1 MKIVGFGDFLIHL
14 SPEGNERFFQAN
26 SFKVSYTGAEANV
39 CAALGYWGADVGFVT
54 RVPDHALANRGISN
68 LRALGVDTSGC
79 AIGKERLGVFY
90 LENGTSLRP
99 SSVIYDRFNSSI
111 TEASYEDFD
120 WDRILSDADMLYL
133 TGITPVLSDKLYEIC
148 KKLLPEA
155 KKRGVQV
162 AYDVNFRP
170 TLTTPQRA
178 GEILREFAPCIT
190 TLIGNEEHL
199 KMLLGISSEY
209 GEDETE
215 KRLTD
220 ITDKTRAILGVDRI
234 AVTVRRTLS
243 ASDAIVFASLSQNG
257 EFAVSGR
264 HQIHVVDRVG
274 SGDAFSAG
282 IIYSVINNLPTD
294 EAINFAAA
302 SNAMKHTIL
311 NDINYATV
319 DEIKRLATDK
329 SMDVKR

>member
-26 SFKVSYTGAEANV
+26 TLKVSYTGAEANV

-111 TEASYEDFD
+111 TEAEYEHFD
-120 WDRILSDADMLYL
+120 WDKILDDADMLYI
-133 TGITPVLSDKLYEIC
+133 TGITPVLSEKLYNIC

-155 KKRGVQV
+155 KRRGVKV
-162 AYDVNFRP
+162 GYDVNFRP
-170 TLTTPQRA
+170 TLSTPARA
-178 GEILREFAPCIT
+178 GEILREFAPYIT

-199 KMLLGISSEY
+199 KMLLGISSDF

-215 KRLTD
+215 ARLTD
-220 ITDKTRAILGVDRI
+220 IVEKTRAILGVETI

-243 ASDAIVFASLSQNG
+243 ASDAIVFAALSANG
-257 EFAVSGR
+257 DFAVSSR
-264 HQIHVVDRVG
+264 HRIHIVDRVG

-282 IIYSVINNLPTD
+282 LLYSLSMGESVKD
-294 EAINFAAA
+294 AVNFAAA
-302 SNAMKHTIL
+302 SNALKHTIL

-319 DEIKRLATDK
+319 DEIKRLATDS